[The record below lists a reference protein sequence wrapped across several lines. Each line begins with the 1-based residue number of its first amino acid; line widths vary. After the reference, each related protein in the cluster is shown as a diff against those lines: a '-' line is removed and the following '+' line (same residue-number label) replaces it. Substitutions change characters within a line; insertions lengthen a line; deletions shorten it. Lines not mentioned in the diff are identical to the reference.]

1 LKKGDLGGFENLRTA
16 GIYGNR
22 YKSFSDHWPMT
33 TVEEDI
39 PRKAFYTI
47 GEVSRITGVNTH
59 VLRYWEIQG
68 KLLKPSR
75 RGSRHRQYRP
85 ADIQLIFEIKR
96 LRDEEKLSLAAMR
109 CQMNHKPEDHRLTPP
124 RPLPPAA
131 LDHQVLTLLKTIR
144 DELLAL
150 KELLD

>member
-1 LKKGDLGGFENLRTA
+1 MK
-16 GIYGNR
+16 
-22 YKSFSDHWPMT
+22 
-33 TVEEDI
+33 EDF

-75 RGSRHRQYRP
+75 RASRHRLYRP

-109 CQMNHKPEDHRLTPP
+109 RQMNHKPEHHRLPP
-124 RPLPPAA
+124 RPFTTAP
-131 LDHQVLTLLKTIR
+131 LDNQALTLLKTIR

-150 KELLD
+150 KELLE

>member
-1 LKKGDLGGFENLRTA
+1 MKRIPPLGLSLFLTTN
-16 GIYGNR
+16 
-22 YKSFSDHWPMT
+22 HWPLT
-33 TVEEDI
+33 TVEEDF
-39 PRKAFYTI
+39 PRKAFYSI

-59 VLRYWEIQG
+59 VLRYWETQG

-75 RGSRHRQYRP
+75 RGSRHRLHRP

-96 LRDEEKLSLAAMR
+96 LREEEKLSLVAMR
-109 CQMNHKPEDHRLTPP
+109 RQMNHKPEQHRLVLP
-124 RPLPPAA
+124 RPLTPNP
-131 LDHQVLTLLKTIR
+131 LDHQVLTLLKSIR

>member
-1 LKKGDLGGFENLRTA
+1 
-16 GIYGNR
+16 
-22 YKSFSDHWPMT
+22 M
-33 TVEEDI
+33 EEDI

-59 VLRYWEIQG
+59 VLRDWETRG
-68 KLLKPSR
+68 KLLKPTR

-85 ADIQLIFEIKR
+85 ADIQLILEIKR
-96 LRDEEKLSLAAMR
+96 LREEEKLSLTAMR
-109 CQMNHKPEDHRLTPP
+109 RQMNHKPEHHRLAPP
-124 RPLPPAA
+124 RSLPPNS

-150 KELLD
+150 KEFLD